1 MQVVL
6 YTTSLKQ
13 RKRYK
18 NNKKYK
24 LKNTQTM
31 KKNTMEYTAPEM
43 EIVLAMVENGFFGSD
58 PLWGEDGEA
67 GDGFDG
73 NDNGGF

>member
-43 EIVLAMVENGFFGSD
+43 EIVLATVENGFQTS
-58 PLWGEDGEA
+58 PT
-67 GDGFDG
+67 FDG
-73 NDNGGF
+73 LYIEESDQVDYGEF